1 MIADLTEQCDD
12 FLRIADVHLAAEG
25 LDIEQ
30 FYAGHVTPL
39 TLFNSIDSMQFT
51 RRKSTAFAF
60 CTTHSAFSGLSYS
73 ATRLLANECTKTAAI
88 AAASIRRLSMVE
100 LPAKSPVNSAI

>member
-12 FLRIADVHLAAEG
+12 FLRIADIHLAAEG

-39 TLFNSIDSMQFT
+39 TLFNSIDSTQFT

-60 CTTHSAFSGLSYS
+60 CTTHSAFSGLSYR
-73 ATRLLANECTKTAAI
+73 ATCPWLSFPPNHRSIPLFNHALL
-88 AAASIRRLSMVE
+88 RQWL
-100 LPAKSPVNSAI
+100 